1 MDCHACPK
9 SDAYPKLS
17 QTECT
22 VCLADSNGIVS
33 GDKVFNILE
42 LLLGDK
48 VFPCLCKLCQLRVGT
63 LATLQEPFSTQEIFV
78 HWCLLSWRIQFPYF
92 IFNPKFFRLFKLYLS
107 LCCRNLRLESWFVQ
121 CPTMH
126 SLSDW
131 KLLSKQLF
139 ISNSLFPWDLWTKH
153 WKWIWM

>member
-1 MDCHACPK
+1 MGSVWCKFKELCVAIKIIQCRHGYNTDPTPPAAICPIGCDCNPAHIHSLYICWEWV
-9 SDAYPKLS
+9 L
-17 QTECT
+17 
-22 VCLADSNGIVS
+22 L
-33 GDKVFNILE
+33 VF
-42 LLLGDK
+42 
-48 VFPCLCKLCQLRVGT
+48 
-63 LATLQEPFSTQEIFV
+63 QEPFSTQEIFV

-131 KLLSKQLF
+131 KLLSKRLF